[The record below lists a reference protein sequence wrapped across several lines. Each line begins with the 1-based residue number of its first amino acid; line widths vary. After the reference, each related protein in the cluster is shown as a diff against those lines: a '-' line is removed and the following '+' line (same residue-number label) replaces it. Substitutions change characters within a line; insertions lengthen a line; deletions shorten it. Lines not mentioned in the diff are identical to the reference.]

1 MNQGI
6 TKLLSLT
13 VELAKLPSETEWV
26 EFKAN
31 NEDPDMIGKNISALS
46 NTSALIG
53 KKQSYIVWGLDD
65 KSHNVIGTSFKP
77 SLTRRKGQELES
89 WLLQK
94 LTPKLNFKFHEFE
107 FNSKFIVVLEI
118 QSASTTPVRFD
129 GVEYIRIGSYTKKL
143 RDFPEKERE
152 LWRVFDRTPFEEQIA
167 MHQQTKEQVLNLLD
181 YVSYFQ
187 LLGMPLPEH
196 RDSIMEAIAD
206 DNIVKKT
213 DSGLWDITNLGAI
226 LFAHKLSN
234 FKNLARKALR
244 TIVYQGNNKLKTIRE
259 ITSDKGYAIG
269 YEGII
274 ESLKLILP
282 SNEIIGDAFRREV
295 PMYPELA
302 LRELVANAL
311 IHQDFN
317 ITGTSPLI
325 EIYEHRIEVINPG
338 SSLIAIDRLMD
349 KPPRSRNEGIAS
361 LMRRI
366 GICEERGSGIDKVVA
381 ETEFYQ
387 LPAPLFEMSD
397 EFTKMTLFAYR
408 EFKYLDKEE
417 RIRACY
423 LHASLKYI
431 SHEVMN
437 NSTLRE
443 RFGIEVKN
451 SAMISR
457 VIKQAIEA
465 GVIKMYDPTAGT
477 RSARYVPHWS

>member
-1 MNQGI
+1 M
-6 TKLLSLT
+6 
-13 VELAKLPSETEWV
+13 
-26 EFKAN
+26 
-31 NEDPDMIGKNISALS
+31 
-46 NTSALIG
+46 
-53 KKQSYIVWGLDD
+53 
-65 KSHNVIGTSFKP
+65 
-77 SLTRRKGQELES
+77 
-89 WLLQK
+89 
-94 LTPKLNFKFHEFE
+94 
-107 FNSKFIVVLEI
+107 
-118 QSASTTPVRFD
+118 
-129 GVEYIRIGSYTKKL
+129 
-143 RDFPEKERE
+143 
-152 LWRVFDRTPFEEQIA
+152 
-167 MHQQTKEQVLNLLD
+167 
-181 YVSYFQ
+181 
-187 LLGMPLPEH
+187 
-196 RDSIMEAIAD
+196 
-206 DNIVKKT
+206 
-213 DSGLWDITNLGAI
+213 
-226 LFAHKLSN
+226 
-234 FKNLARKALR
+234 
-244 TIVYQGNNKLKTIRE
+244 
-259 ITSDKGYAIG
+259 
-269 YEGII
+269 
-274 ESLKLILP
+274 
-282 SNEIIGDAFRREV
+282 
-295 PMYPELA
+295 
-302 LRELVANAL
+302 
-311 IHQDFN
+311 
-317 ITGTSPLI
+317 
-325 EIYEHRIEVINPG
+325 
-338 SSLIAIDRLMD
+338 IAIDRLMD